1 VSPGGEAGAAAVAG
15 VPGAARGAAPG
26 AAPDVVCLDGVTR
39 HYAMGETLVRALD
52 GVSLSIAAGESV
64 AIMGPSGSGKSTC
77 MNLIGCLDRPTS
89 GRVLIGGVD
98 TAGLDDAALAALRNR
113 TVGFVFQQ
121 FHLLPRL
128 DLVRNVELPLVYAR
142 ITPRERKRRA
152 LEALERVGLS
162 DRIGHL
168 PAELSGGQRQRVA
181 IARALVNRPAILL
194 ADEPTGAL
202 DSATGQAVLELFREI
217 NAAGTTVIVVTHDQG
232 IGASFPR
239 LIRLRDGLLESS

>member
-1 VSPGGEAGAAAVAG
+1 MSPGGEAGAAAVAG
-15 VPGAARGAAPG
+15 VPGAARG

-77 MNLIGCLDRPTS
+77 MNLIGCLDRPTT
-89 GRVLIGGVD
+89 GRVLIDGLD
-98 TAGLDDAALAALRNR
+98 TASLDDGALAALRNR

-142 ITPRERKRRA
+142 IAPRERKRRA

-162 DRIGHL
+162 DRIAVMYDGRIVEMMS
-168 PAELSGGQRQRVA
+168 AEDADR
-181 IARALVNRPAILL
+181 ARI
-194 ADEPTGAL
+194 
-202 DSATGQAVLELFREI
+202 
-217 NAAGTTVIVVTHDQG
+217 
-232 IGASFPR
+232 
-239 LIRLRDGLLESS
+239 GLLMAGHAASET

>member
-1 VSPGGEAGAAAVAG
+1 MSTAEDSGAAAG
-15 VPGAARGAAPG
+15 EGGAVRR
-26 AAPDVVCLDGVTR
+26 DVVSLGGVTR
-39 HYAMGETLVRALD
+39 HYAMGGTVVRALD
-52 GVSLSIAAGESV
+52 GVSFSIAAGESV
-64 AIMGPSGSGKSTC
+64 AIMGPSGSGKTTC

-89 GRVLIGGVD
+89 GRVLIDGLD
-98 TAGLDDAALAALRNR
+98 TASLDDRALAALRNR

-142 ITPRERKRRA
+142 LAPRERRRRA

-162 DRIGHL
+162 DRISHL

-181 IARALVNRPAILL
+181 IARALVNHPSILL

-217 NAAGTTVIVVTHDQG
+217 NAAGTTVIIVTHDQG

-239 LIRLRDGLLESS
+239 LIRLRDGLLEAS